1 MKKLLAIFA
10 AFALVMTLTACG
22 GEAKLP
28 ADGEITMA
36 NIDEYLGRDG
46 AQYIDL
52 RNLED
57 RLKDGYVSGFSVI
70 PYFNYLNNEKI
81 ITGTGDAT
89 TVVDQAR
96 VEQLFDKEAPAIFLM
111 CASGGRAGWVKGAL
125 EGLGYTNVYNVGGF
139 KDYPADGAFKVS
151 GDGSYN
157 LDVPAYGDLTPGLY
171 VAQVGKTVAYV
182 TVSEN
187 GGVQS
192 IVFDAMNC
200 NESDDDETLYT
211 SCDSKQ
217 GLGDNYNMVTYGGAT
232 QEWYKQANELAAGIL
247 AAGGWDADW
256 TTEVNAKGHDVFV
269 DGLSGV
275 TIGVEDFKTA
285 YEAAVALATPAS

>member
-28 ADGEITMA
+28 ADGEITME

-57 RLKDGYVSGFSVI
+57 RLKDGYVSGFSVV
-70 PYFNYLNNEKI
+70 PYFNYLNNEMI
-81 ITGTGDAT
+81 ITGSGDTT
-89 TVVDQAR
+89 TVVDSAR
-96 VEQLFDKEAPAIFLM
+96 VEQLFDKEATAIFLM

-139 KDYPADGAFKVS
+139 KDYAGENKVL

-157 LDVPAYGDLTPGLY
+157 LDVPVYGDYTPGQY
-171 VAQVGKTVAYV
+171 VAPASAADSHGNLYFVVLTIN
-182 TVSEN
+182 EN
-187 GGVQS
+187 GG
-192 IVFDAMNC
+192 IENLYIDAVVAGNGDTKQIEGDDYGMVAY
-200 NESDDDETLYT
+200 SDPT
-211 SCDSKQ
+211 
-217 GLGDNYNMVTYGGAT
+217 AIA
-232 QEWYKQANELAAGIL
+232 EWYVQANTLADAIV
-247 AAGGWDADW
+247 ANQGWDTAW
-256 TTEVNAKGHDVFV
+256 AT
-269 DGLSGV
+269 DGLAGV
-275 TIGVEDFKTA
+275 SVGTDEIKEAF
-285 YEAAVALATPAS
+285 EAAVALAMPAS